1 MEYSYVAYN
10 KDRSLIKGKVTADN
24 ESAARKLIDFSGYQL
39 ISMKANS
46 SLINW
51 KLLNTNLSQIK
62 PKEIIMFSRQLALL
76 LESGTDIITSLE
88 LLQEQVGDKTLRNV
102 LGEIVTDIRGG
113 SSLSAAM
120 SKHPKIF
127 ENIYYKAIAVGEK
140 GGNLETVLRHMA
152 DFLEKQAL
160 TRKKIKSAL
169 SYPVIVSVVAFL
181 VVGVIVVFVLP
192 TFINLYSSLSV
203 EVPAILTFLLN
214 FIDWLKANF
223 LIILLVVL
231 AIAGGFF
238 AYTRTEKGRYRLD
251 RLKLRLP
258 VIGRILHLTE
268 LAQSARTISMLFR
281 VGLPLPEVM
290 NLAIGSTDNK
300 FVAEA
305 FEKVQRDLIRGEG
318 ISKPMRK
325 NKFFLPLMVQMV
337 AVGEGTGHLDST
349 LVTVAESYEME
360 ADDRT
365 TAAVGLIQPILTV
378 FIGLIVGFVAI
389 LMLSTMYSMYGQL

>member
-1 MEYSYVAYN
+1 MEYSYVAYT
-10 KDRSLIKGKVTADN
+10 KDRNLIKGKVTADN
-24 ESAARKLIDFSGYQL
+24 EPAARKLIDYSGYQL
-39 ISMKANS
+39 ISLKANAG
-46 SLINW
+46 LINW
-51 KLLNTNLSQIK
+51 KVLNTSLSPIK
-62 PKEIIMFSRQLALL
+62 TKEIVMFSRQLALL

-113 SSLSAAM
+113 SSLSSAM
-120 SKHPKIF
+120 GKHPKIF
-127 ENIYYKAIAVGEK
+127 EHIYYKAIAVGEK

-203 EVPAILTFLLN
+203 EIPPILTMLLD
-214 FIDWLKANF
+214 FIDWLKANI
-223 LIILLVVL
+223 LIVLLVIV
-231 AIAGGFF
+231 AIAGAFF
-238 AYTRTEKGRYRLD
+238 AYTRTTKGRYALD

-268 LAQSARTISMLFR
+268 LAQSARTISLLFR
-281 VGLPLPEVM
+281 VGLPLPEIM
-290 NLAIGSTDNK
+290 NLAISSTDNK
-300 FVAEA
+300 FVSES
-305 FEKVQRDLIRGEG
+305 FEKVNRDLIRGEG

-337 AVGEGTGHLDST
+337 AVGEGTGHLDNT

-389 LMLSTMYSMYGQL
+389 LMLSTMYSIYGQL

>member
-1 MEYSYVAYN
+1 MEYSYIAYN
-10 KDRSLIKGKVTADN
+10 KDRSLIKGKITAEN
-24 ESAARKLIDFSGYQL
+24 ETAARKLIDFSGFQL
-39 ISMKANS
+39 ISLKSNS
-46 SLINW
+46 SFINW
-51 KLLNTNLSQIK
+51 KVLNTNVGGVK

-76 LESGTDIITSLE
+76 LESGTDIITALE
-88 LLQEQVGDKTLRNV
+88 LLQEQITDKTLRNV
-102 LGEIVTDIRGG
+102 LGDITNDIRGG
-113 SSLSAAM
+113 SSLSSAM

-127 ENIYYKAIAVGEK
+127 QNIYYKAVAVGEK

-152 DFLEKQAL
+152 EFLEKQSL
-160 TRKKIKSAL
+160 TRKKIKGAL
-169 SYPVIVSVVAFL
+169 SYPVIVSVVALL

-192 TFINLYSSLSV
+192 TFIDLYASLSV
-203 EVPAILTFLLN
+203 EVPAILTVLLA

-223 LIILLVVL
+223 LLVLLVVL
-231 AIAGGFF
+231 AIAGVTF
-238 AYTRTEKGRYRLD
+238 AYIRTEKGRYRFD
-251 RLKLRLP
+251 RMKLKLP
-258 VIGRILHLTE
+258 VIGRILQLTE
-268 LAQSARTISMLFR
+268 LSQAARTISMLFG
-281 VGLPLPEVM
+281 VGLPLPEIM
-290 NLAIGSTDNK
+290 NLTIGTTDNK
-300 FVAEA
+300 FVEES

-365 TAAVGLIQPILTV
+365 GAAVGLIQPILTV

-389 LMLSTMYSMYGQL
+389 LMVSTMYSMYGQF

>member
-10 KDRSLIKGKVTADN
+10 KDRSLIKGKIAAEN
-24 ESAARKLIDFSGYQL
+24 ETAARKLIDFSGYQL
-39 ISMKANS
+39 ISLKANAG
-46 SLINW
+46 LINW
-51 KLLNTNLSQIK
+51 KVLNTNLSSVK

-88 LLQEQVGDKTLRNV
+88 LLQEQVADKTLRNV
-102 LGEIVTDIRGG
+102 LSEITNDIRGG
-113 SSLSAAM
+113 SSLSSAM

-127 ENIYYKAIAVGEK
+127 QNIYYKAVAVGEK

-160 TRKKIKSAL
+160 TRKKIKGAL
-169 SYPVIVSVVAFL
+169 SYPVMVSVVALL

-192 TFINLYSSLSV
+192 TFIGLYASLSV
-203 EVPAILTFLLN
+203 EVPAMLTALLA
-214 FIDWLKANF
+214 FIDWFKANI
-223 LIILLVVL
+223 LLVLLVVL
-231 AIAGGFF
+231 AIAGGIF
-238 AYTRTEKGRYRLD
+238 AYIRTEKGRYRFD
-251 RLKLRLP
+251 RMKLKLP
-258 VIGRILHLTE
+258 VIGRILQLTE
-268 LAQSARTISMLFR
+268 LSQAARTISMLFG
-281 VGLPLPEVM
+281 VGLPLPEIM
-290 NLAIGSTDNK
+290 NLTIGTTDNK
-300 FVAEA
+300 FVGES

-365 TAAVGLIQPILTV
+365 SAAVGLIQPILTI

-389 LMLSTMYSMYGQL
+389 LMISTMYSMYGQL